1 MKTAQITGSK
11 AAERGWPKKRSCVL
25 LSGGWFISV
34 NSRARLLVRD
44 EAPSNWENRSFA
56 ARLSVAA
63 DNGYMALP
71 PNGLVRKIC
80 KDL

>member
-1 MKTAQITGSK
+1 
-11 AAERGWPKKRSCVL
+11 VL

-44 EAPSNWENRSFA
+44 EAPSSWEKRSFA

-63 DNGYMALP
+63 DNSYMALP
-71 PNGLVRKIC
+71 PNGLVGKIC